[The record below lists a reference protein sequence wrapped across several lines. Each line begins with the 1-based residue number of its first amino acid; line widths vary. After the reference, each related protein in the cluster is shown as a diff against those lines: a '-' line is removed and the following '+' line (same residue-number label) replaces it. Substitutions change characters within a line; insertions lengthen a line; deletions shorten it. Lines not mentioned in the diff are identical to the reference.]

1 MVSWKSRNYLVFYDC
16 FKFQS
21 SSSNSDRPP
30 SYPGTTEASASR
42 PSIEATLDDHIACD
56 HVNSDIKRDH
66 CSTAC
71 QTETW
76 PSKICLYMFSSTIR
90 ISSPNPLLQKTN
102 NFFTILG
109 HFWTIYSPLH
119 LELFLYHFWEYLWGN
134 FWYHFLGYF
143 RTLFGPIFEKKIAAF
158 LRQSLEQF

>member
-1 MVSWKSRNYLVFYDC
+1 MVFYDC

-90 ISSPNPLLQKTN
+90 ISSPNPSLQKKQN
-102 NFFTILG
+102 IFC
-109 HFWTIYSPLH
+109 HFRPL
-119 LELFLYHFWEYLWGN
+119 LLDYLWVNLIWDQYSNHFSDN
-134 FWYHFLGYF
+134 FQKQL
-143 RTLFGPIFEKKIAAF
+143 
-158 LRQSLEQF
+158 

>member
-1 MVSWKSRNYLVFYDC
+1 MVFYDC

-90 ISSPNPLLQKTN
+90 ISSPNTLLQKKN
-102 NFFTILG
+102 NIFFD
-109 HFWTIYSPLH
+109 HFRPFYLD
-119 LELFLYHFWEYLWGN
+119 YLWDIFWDN
-134 FWYHFLGYF
+134 FM
-143 RTLFGPIFEKKIAAF
+143 GPIYGSNFRSI
-158 LRQSLEQF
+158 

>member
-1 MVSWKSRNYLVFYDC
+1 MFFYDC

-90 ISSPNPLLQKTN
+90 ISSPNPSLAKKQP
-102 NFFTILG
+102 FFGHFRPLFKPFIALFNQTIHGTIFGTIYRTILG
-109 HFWTIYSPLH
+109 TIYGTIFETIFGIIFWTI
-119 LELFLYHFWEYLWGN
+119 
-134 FWYHFLGYF
+134 
-143 RTLFGPIFEKKIAAF
+143 FG
-158 LRQSLEQF
+158 QF